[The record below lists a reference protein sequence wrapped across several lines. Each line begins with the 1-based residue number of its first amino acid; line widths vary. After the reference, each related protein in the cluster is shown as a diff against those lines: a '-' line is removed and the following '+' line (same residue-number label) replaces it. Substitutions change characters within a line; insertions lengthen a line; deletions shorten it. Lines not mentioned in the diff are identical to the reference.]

1 MNIIFKLDGDD
12 GDDDN
17 DSVLPRRWCRFTT
30 ACVDESVLRGGSSCV
45 TVPFVAAAAAAA
57 VAVLVVVVI
66 DGKHD

>member
-1 MNIIFKLDGDD
+1 MNIIFKLDCDD

-17 DSVLPRRWCRFTT
+17 DNVLPRRWCRFTT
-30 ACVDESVLRGGSSCV
+30 ACADESVLRGGSSVV
-45 TVPFVAAAAAAA
+45 TVPFAAAAAAA